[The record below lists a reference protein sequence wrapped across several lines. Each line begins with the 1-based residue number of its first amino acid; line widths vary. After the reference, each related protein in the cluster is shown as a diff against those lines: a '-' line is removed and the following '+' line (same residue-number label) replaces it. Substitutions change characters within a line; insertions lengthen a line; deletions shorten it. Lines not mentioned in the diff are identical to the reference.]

1 MLGAAGL
8 RDIGYYFPDTDPKN
22 KNLSSL
28 KIIEKSLDL
37 LKESGLQPRNI
48 DFVVVCEQ
56 PKIGPYVN
64 DLKKSLSAILNIE
77 ESFIGVKA
85 TTAEKM
91 GVIGSGNGIAVYA
104 IASLSD
110 LK

>member
-1 MLGAAGL
+1 MTEKG
-8 RDIGYYFPDTDPKN
+8 
-22 KNLSSL
+22 
-28 KIIEKSLDL
+28 II
-37 LKESGLQPRNI
+37 RI
-48 DFVVVCEQ
+48 V
-56 PKIGPYVN
+56 
-64 DLKKSLSAILNIE
+64 LNIE

-110 LK
+110 L